1 MIRARTA
8 EGNQAERLYFDA
20 ETGLL
25 ARRVSFTDTMIGPYP
40 EATDYEDYR
49 EVDGVKEPF
58 TIRKNQ
64 LEGFEASTLKLTE
77 IKHNV
82 PVDDAKFNMPQ
93 AKQ

>member
-1 MIRARTA
+1 
-8 EGNQAERLYFDA
+8 ERLYFDA

-25 ARRVSFTDTMIGPYP
+25 LRWVIYIDTMIGPYP

-49 EVDGVKEPF
+49 DVDGVKVPF

-64 LEGFEASTLKLTE
+64 LQGFEASTLKLTE
-77 IKHNV
+77 VKHNV

-93 AKQ
+93 AK